1 MFKTFLFLNLCLLGD
16 IKVRKEIT
24 LLRKSSFPSLFF
36 IGFFISFLNMVFKFD
51 FILETGKILL
61 TVFFATIGLRY
72 SKKTFFKGLKWQ
84 IMFLIF
90 AILAAVFQNL
100 FIKLIGSFFYLKDMK
115 VYSSLMFM
123 GDLSLI
129 SKYSSHPSVLGMET
143 LTIILGTMFCS
154 LFFLIISKNKKL
166 YTPKIKETNG
176 ENIFRPVVIIFI
188 ITVLSLLLEKTF
200 FSFLKSNGI
209 AYILGLLFRWKLD
222 KGGVYLENFHINR
235 IGNYF
240 LSLFILLKFSTLNIK
255 SLEVLTLRDISII
268 FLQIMLL
275 VLFSIFFVYRV
286 YRGKTLAVFLSTAIL
301 GFGIGIPPSTMSVL
315 QQVGKERGT
324 PCHMIMIVPVVGA
337 WLITYFNPIIS
348 SFFLN

>member
-1 MFKTFLFLNLCLLGD
+1 MCLLGD
-16 IKVRKEIT
+16 IKLRRKIP
-24 LLRKSSFPSLFF
+24 LLRKFSLPSLLF
-36 IGFFISFLNMVFKFD
+36 IGIGISFFNMVFNFD
-51 FILETGKILL
+51 SEIGEILL

-72 SKKTFFKGLKWQ
+72 SKKNFFKGLKWQ

-100 FIKLIGSFFYLKDMK
+100 FIKLIGSFVYIKDIK
-115 VYSSLMFM
+115 LYSSLMFM

-129 SKYSSHPSVLGMET
+129 SKYSSQPSILGMET
-143 LTIILGTMFCS
+143 LTIILGTLSCS
-154 LFFLIISKNKKL
+154 LFFLVISKDKKL
-166 YTPKIKETNG
+166 YTKKLKKSHG

-188 ITVLSLLLEKTF
+188 VTVLSLLLEKTF

-222 KGGVYLENFHINR
+222 KGGVNLEDFHINR

-240 LSLFILLKFSTLNIK
+240 LSLFILLKFSTLDIK
-255 SLEVLTLRDISII
+255 SLEVLTLRDVLIV
-268 FLQIMLL
+268 FLQIILL
-275 VLFSIFFVYRV
+275 VLFSVFFVYKV
-286 YRGKTLAVFLSTAIL
+286 YKGKTLAVFLSTAIL

-315 QQVGKERGT
+315 QQVGKEKGT

>member
-1 MFKTFLFLNLCLLGD
+1 MLKIFIFLNVCLLVD
-16 IKVRKEIT
+16 IKFRKESPF
-24 LLRKSSFPSLFF
+24 LRKGSFPSLFF
-36 IGFFISFLNMVFKFD
+36 MGIFISFFNIYFKFNFTSEID
-51 FILETGKILL
+51 KILL
-61 TVFFATIGLRY
+61 TIFFATIGLRY
-72 SKKTFFKGLKWQ
+72 SKKTFLKGLRWQ
-84 IMFLIF
+84 IKFLIF
-90 AILAAVFQNL
+90 AVLAAVFQNL
-100 FIKLIGSFFYLKDMK
+100 FIKLMDSFFYFKDIK
-115 VYSSLMFM
+115 LYSSLVLM

-129 SKYSSHPSVLGMET
+129 SKYSSHPSILGIET
-143 LTIILGTMFCS
+143 LTIILGTISCS
-154 LFFLIISKNKKL
+154 LFFLIISKDRKLYLKKL
-166 YTPKIKETNG
+166 EKTDIK
-176 ENIFRPVVIIFI
+176 NIFRPAVIIFI

-222 KGGVYLENFHINR
+222 KGDVYLENFQINR

-240 LSLFILLKFSTLNIK
+240 LSLFILLKFSSLNIR
-255 SLEVLTLRDISII
+255 SLEVLTLSDILIVS
-268 FLQIMLL
+268 LQIMLL
-275 VLFSIFFVYRV
+275 ILFSVFFIYKV

-348 SFFLN
+348 NFFLN